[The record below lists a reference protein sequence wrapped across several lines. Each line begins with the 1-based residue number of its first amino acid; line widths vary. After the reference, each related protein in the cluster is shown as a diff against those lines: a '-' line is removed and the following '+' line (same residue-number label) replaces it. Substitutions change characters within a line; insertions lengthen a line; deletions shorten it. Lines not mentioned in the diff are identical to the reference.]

1 MLKQVK
7 RNKRLDWRRSRY
19 SKPFKARAAIRSAR
33 CSAVLAQ
40 GAAMMSAIS
49 STSAC
54 GNGFME
60 ARKAIA
66 MAGVATE
73 SFKAFINVLKEQ
85 PK

>member
-1 MLKQVK
+1 MLKRVK
-7 RNKRLDWRRSRY
+7 RNKRLDWRSSRY
-19 SKPFKARAAIRSAR
+19 SKPFRARALMRHAR

-40 GAAMMSAIS
+40 GAAMMRAIS
-49 STSAC
+49 STSKC
-54 GNGFME
+54 ENGFME

>member
-7 RNKRLDWRRSRY
+7 RNKRLDWRSSRY
-19 SKPFKARAAIRSAR
+19 SKPFKAREVIRRAR

-40 GAAMMSAIS
+40 GAAMISAIS

-73 SFKAFINVLKEQ
+73 SFKAFISVLKEQ
-85 PK
+85 QK